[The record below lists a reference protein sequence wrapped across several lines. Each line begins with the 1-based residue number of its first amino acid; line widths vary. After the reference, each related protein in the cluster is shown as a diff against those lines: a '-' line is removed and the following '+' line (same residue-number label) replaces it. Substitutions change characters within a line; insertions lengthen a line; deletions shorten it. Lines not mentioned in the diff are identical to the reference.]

1 MKILFIG
8 DIFAKGG
15 RKAVREFLPDIL
27 EENEIEL
34 VIANGENVSH
44 GRGMLPAHYE
54 ELMDEGIDFFTLG
67 NHAFGK
73 KEIVSILENEE
84 N

>member
-15 RKAVREFLPDIL
+15 RKAVREFLPQIL

-44 GRGMLPAHYE
+44 GRGLLPSHYE

-67 NHAFGK
+67 IMHLV
-73 KEIVSILENEE
+73 KEKFVQF
-84 N
+84 